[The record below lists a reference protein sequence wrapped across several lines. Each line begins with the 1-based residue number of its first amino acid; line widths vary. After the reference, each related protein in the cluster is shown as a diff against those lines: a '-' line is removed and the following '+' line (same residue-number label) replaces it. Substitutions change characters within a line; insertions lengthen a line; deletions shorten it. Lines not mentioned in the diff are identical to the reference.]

1 MKHLFVN
8 LKNLFKMVITK
19 DTTIKELLFTFPAS
33 SSYFMKRKVK
43 MLVSGDARWGTIESV
58 LLSKDF
64 TSDEINI
71 IIGELN
77 TLYKER
83 QAK

>member
-1 MKHLFVN
+1 
-8 LKNLFKMVITK
+8 MVITRE
-19 DTTIKELLFTFPAS
+19 TTIKELIFTFPAS

-64 TSDEINI
+64 TSDEINT

-77 TLYKER
+77 VLYKER
-83 QAK
+83 TGK